1 MSNTFT
7 KVNGINL
14 SPLATAPTGAV
25 AGDIYFDQSTS
36 TLYVHNGVSFQ
47 NVNTGASSPPS
58 PTGVVFDYAGTTAPT
73 GYVFLDGK
81 TIGSGAS
88 AGSERANDDTL
99 ALFTLLWNSMSNSV
113 CPVSGG
119 RGVSASADFLA
130 NKTITLPDARG
141 RAIIGKD
148 DMGGSAA
155 SRMTT
160 AGSGVDGVTL
170 GASGGLQTHT
180 LTTAQLASHTHIQ
193 NAHTHSVNDPGH
205 SHTINTVQPGG
216 VSGSNMVADQFNPP
230 QSFSTNAAVTGI
242 AINSATATNQNAG
255 SDAAH
260 NNTQPSLVLNK
271 IIKL

>member
-1 MSNTFT
+1 MTNTFT

-14 SPLATAPTGAV
+14 TPQTVTPTGAV
-25 AGDIYFDQSTS
+25 AGDMYYDLATS
-36 TLYVHNGVSFQ
+36 TMYVHNGVSFQ
-47 NVNTGASSPPS
+47 NVNIGASSPPS
-58 PTGVVFDYAGTTAPT
+58 PTGAVFDFIGTTAPT
-73 GYVFLDGK
+73 GYVLLDGK

-88 AGSERANDDTL
+88 AATERANNDTL
-99 ALFTLLWNSMSNSV
+99 DLFTLIWNSMSNIV
-113 CPVSGG
+113 APVSGG
-119 RGVSASADFLA
+119 RGVSASADFSA

-141 RAIIGKD
+141 RVVVGKD
-148 DMGGSAA
+148 DMGGTAA

-170 GASGGLQTHT
+170 GASGGAQTHT

-193 NAHTHSVNDPGH
+193 NSHTHTVNDPGH
-205 SHTINTVQPGG
+205 VHSIPTVTTA
-216 VSGSNMVADQFNPP
+216 VSGSSIAGDIGGSATSRNTNSA
-230 QSFSTNAAVTGI
+230 STGV
-242 AINSATATNQNAG
+242 AINSATAVNQNSG